1 MKKLAL
7 FAACIALA
15 FAVSS
20 CTKETPTGDNNSNNN
35 QWEAEGN
42 GAPVNAIDI
51 ATDIVTFVNTHF
63 PETSIL
69 SCNQTEHYYRVI
81 LSDNTKVYFTQ
92 AFEWVE
98 VNCEHSSIY
107 DAVPATLVPEQIA
120 AYVTAN
126 YPNQHIDEIERE
138 NNGWEIE
145 LSNDVELKFDANYNV
160 VNNGGNGGGNGGG
173 SNTEYPDIN
182 TFVSTYFSQTEI
194 LSIKAEDDEYE
205 VELADGTEISF
216 NLNFEWTH
224 IDCEESSIYG
234 AVPTELVPEQITSY
248 VNTNFPNQQIEQ
260 IEREHY
266 GWEIELKNGQEIKF
280 DTNFNVIGNGG
291 GNGGGTPSD
300 YAEINT
306 FVETYFPQVGI
317 LKVEVDEDEYE
328 VKLADGTEIT
338 FNLAFEWKSIDCDE
352 SNVYGAVPTELVPDQ
367 IAAYVATNYPNQH
380 IDKIEKKANG
390 WEIELSNGVEIEFD
404 SDFNVT
410 HIDHE

>member
-7 FAACIALA
+7 FVAFIALS

-20 CTKETPTGDNNSNNN
+20 CTKETPTEDNNSSNN

-42 GAPVNAIDI
+42 GAPVNA
-51 ATDIVTFVNTHF
+51 TDIDTAIVSFVNMHF

-69 SCNQTEHYYRVI
+69 SCNQTEHYFRVI
-81 LSDNTKVYFTQ
+81 LNDNTKVYFNQ
-92 AFEWVE
+92 AIEWVE
-98 VNCEHSSIY
+98 VNCEQSTIY
-107 DAVPATLVPEQIA
+107 GAVPATLVPEQIA

-126 YPNQHIDEIERE
+126 YPDQHIDEIERE

-145 LSNDVELKFDANYNV
+145 LSNDVELKFDANFNV
-160 VNNGGNGGGNGGG
+160 IGNGGGNGGG
-173 SNTEYPDIN
+173 SSTEYPDIN

-205 VELADGTEISF
+205 VKLADGTEISF
-216 NLNFEWTH
+216 NFNFEWTH
-224 IDCEESSIYG
+224 IDCEESSIYN
-234 AVPTELVPEQITSY
+234 AVPTGLVPDQITAY
-248 VNTNFPNQQIEQ
+248 VSTNFPNQQIEQ
-260 IEREHY
+260 IEKEHY

-280 DTNFNVIGNGG
+280 DTNFNVI

-317 LKVEVDEDEYE
+317 LKVEMDEHEYE
-328 VKLADGTEIT
+328 VKLTDGTEIT
-338 FNLAFEWKSIDCDE
+338 FNFAFEWKSIDCDE
-352 SNVYGAVPTELVPDQ
+352 SSVYGVVPTELVPEQ
-367 IAAYVATNYPNQH
+367 ISTYVATNYPNQH
-380 IDKIEKKANG
+380 VDKIEKKANG

-404 SDFNVT
+404 SNFNVI
-410 HIDHE
+410 HIDHK

>member
-7 FAACIALA
+7 FAAFIALS
-15 FAVSS
+15 FEVSS
-20 CTKETPTGDNNSNNN
+20 CTKETPSGGNNSNNN

-63 PETSIL
+63 PEASIL

-107 DAVPATLVPEQIA
+107 GAVPASLVPEQIA

-145 LSNDVELKFDANYNV
+145 LSNDVELKFDANFNV

-173 SNTEYPDIN
+173 
-182 TFVSTYFSQTEI
+182 
-194 LSIKAEDDEYE
+194 
-205 VELADGTEISF
+205 
-216 NLNFEWTH
+216 
-224 IDCEESSIYG
+224 
-234 AVPTELVPEQITSY
+234 TS
-248 VNTNFPNQQIEQ
+248 
-260 IEREHY
+260 
-266 GWEIELKNGQEIKF
+266 
-280 DTNFNVIGNGG
+280 
-291 GNGGGTPSD
+291 SD
-300 YAEINT
+300 YAGINT

-317 LKVEVDEDEYE
+317 LKVEMEENEYE
-328 VKLADGTEIT
+328 VKLTDGTEIT

-352 SNVYGAVPTELVPDQ
+352 SSVYGVVPTELVPEQ
-367 IAAYVATNYPNQH
+367 ISTFVATNYPNQH

-404 SDFNVT
+404 SNFNVI
-410 HIDHE
+410 HIDNK

>member
-1 MKKLAL
+1 MML
-7 FAACIALA
+7 
-15 FAVSS
+15 
-20 CTKETPTGDNNSNNN
+20 N
-35 QWEAEGN
+35 
-42 GAPVNAIDI
+42 
-51 ATDIVTFVNTHF
+51 
-63 PETSIL
+63 L
-69 SCNQTEHYYRVI
+69 S
-81 LSDNTKVYFTQ
+81 LM
-92 AFEWVE
+92 
-98 VNCEHSSIY
+98 
-107 DAVPATLVPEQIA
+107 
-120 AYVTAN
+120 
-126 YPNQHIDEIERE
+126 PNEIERE

-145 LSNDVELKFDANYNV
+145 LSNDVELKFDANFNV
-160 VNNGGNGGGNGGG
+160 VNNGGNGGG

-224 IDCEESSIYG
+224 IDCEESSIYN
-234 AVPTELVPEQITSY
+234 AVPTELVPEQITTY

-280 DTNFNVIGNGG
+280 DTNFNIIGNGG

-317 LKVEVDEDEYE
+317 LKVEMDENEYE
-328 VKLADGTEIT
+328 VKLTDGTEIT

-352 SNVYGAVPTELVPDQ
+352 SNVYGVVPTELVPEQ
-367 IAAYVATNYPNQH
+367 ISAYIATNYPNQH

-404 SDFNVT
+404 SNFNVI
-410 HIDHE
+410 HIDNN

>member
-7 FAACIALA
+7 FAAFIALS
-15 FAVSS
+15 FAVAS
-20 CTKETPTGDNNSNNN
+20 CTKETPSGGATSNNN
-35 QWEAEGN
+35 QWEAEEY
-42 GAPVNAIDI
+42 GAPISATNIDTAI
-51 ATDIVTFVNTHF
+51 VSFVNTHF

-107 DAVPATLVPEQIA
+107 DAVPATLVPEQIT

-138 NNGWEIE
+138 SNGWEIE
-145 LSNDVELKFDANYNV
+145 LDNNVDLKFDTNFNV
-160 VNNGGNGGGNGGG
+160 VNNGGNGNGTGSGN
-173 SNTEYPDIN
+173 NTDYAEIT
-182 TFVSTYFSQTEI
+182 TFVSNYFPQTEI
-194 LSIKAEDDEYE
+194 LTVKAEDDEYE
-205 VELADGTEISF
+205 VKLADGTEISF

-224 IDCEESSIYG
+224 IDCEEGMVYH
-234 AVPTELVPEQITSY
+234 AVPAELVPEQIAAY
-248 VNTNFPNQQIEQ
+248 VNANFPDQQIEQ
-260 IEREHY
+260 IEKEYY

-300 YAEINT
+300 YTEINT

-317 LKVEVDEDEYE
+317 LKVEADEDEYD
-328 VKLADGTEIT
+328 VKLTDGTEIT
-338 FNLAFEWKSIDCDE
+338 FTLAFEWKSIDCDE
-352 SNVYGAVPTELVPDQ
+352 SSVYGIVPAELVPEQ
-367 IAAYVATNYPNQH
+367 IAAYVTTNYPNQH
-380 IDKIEKKANG
+380 IDKIEKMANG

-404 SDFNVT
+404 SNFNVT
-410 HIDHE
+410 HIDNN